1 MSDCTSESEWIPLTT
16 DKIRVIITN
25 AQKTVRVPT
34 GLRMLMRRS
43 CIAVLRNEQFPGS
56 AEVSVTLVD
65 NDEIQKLNAQYRD
78 KDAPT
83 DVLSFPM
90 GNEGEYDVNLDT
102 GAKIL
107 GDVVLSIEKAA
118 EQAELYGHGLEREV
132 GYLTVHSVLH
142 LLGYDHIDPIEKVH
156 MREKEES
163 ILHQLGLDVRLG
175 YTAK

>member
-1 MSDCTSESEWIPLTT
+1 MTT

-25 AQKTVRVPT
+25 AQKTIRVPT
-34 GLRMLMRRS
+34 GLRMLIRRS
-43 CIAVLRNEQFPGS
+43 CIAVLRNEQFAGP
-56 AEVSVTLVD
+56 AEISVTFVD

-90 GNEGEYDVNLDT
+90 GTDGDYDVNLDT

-107 GDVVLSIEKAA
+107 GDVVLSIEKAY
-118 EQAELYGHGLEREV
+118 EQADLYGHGLEREV

-142 LLGYDHIDPIEKVH
+142 LLGYDHINPIDKVH
-156 MREKEES
+156 MREKEEA
-163 ILHQLGLDVRLG
+163 ILQQLGLTVRLG
-175 YTAK
+175 YTAQ